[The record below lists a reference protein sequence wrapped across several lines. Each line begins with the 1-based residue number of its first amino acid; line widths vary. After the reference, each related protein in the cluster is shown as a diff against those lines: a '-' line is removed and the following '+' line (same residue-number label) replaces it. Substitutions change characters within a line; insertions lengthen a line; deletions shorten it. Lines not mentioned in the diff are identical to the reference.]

1 MKPENSSLICVER
14 DRDREEQVEIYR
26 RELFVCLLVGAST
39 EPGIHLHMMM
49 QTLDKPS
56 MERKEIWWNALS

>member
-26 RELFVCLLVGAST
+26 HELFVFRDVGGCFNRTKDSLAHDDANS
-39 EPGIHLHMMM
+39 
-49 QTLDKPS
+49 
-56 MERKEIWWNALS
+56 